1 MPKTIEEGLSFSSIA
16 ERFAATKTLTLRI
29 TRGWSVQFERSQSS
43 PDTVWVSFL
52 YNGNLGI
59 DGNSKMIICC
69 DIHTVD
75 DLYEKARAKAEA
87 TENVKCFGLEV
98 YRNLVTL
105 RNGETK

>member
-1 MPKTIEEGLSFSSIA
+1 MPETKTIQEGLSFSSIA

-59 DGNSKMIICC
+59 DG
-69 DIHTVD
+69 T
-75 DLYEKARAKAEA
+75 
-87 TENVKCFGLEV
+87 FQF
-98 YRNLVTL
+98 NL
-105 RNGETK
+105 GIFKGFIKE